1 MARKDKNYV
10 FKDSNEDQRKVK
22 VSKRVNWMKKKA
34 IEEQKQAQSNQE
46 QIVKND
52 FALDQKETLEVNQ
65 EVKNEDMKVD
75 TQQVADDSIA
85 KLETSDD
92 QSGVKVETTKTFNDL
107 NKNPIQ
113 LDFEEKEKA
122 YLDALK
128 ETEKAALKLRIE
140 KERGSVIRKID
151 RWSKR
156 GGRLRREIFV
166 KRQYYYLVAPYTILF
181 FIFTVVPVLMSL
193 VLSFTYFN
201 LLEFPTFVGWDNYKS
216 LFVDDK
222 VFMIALKNTAILAV
236 ITGPVSYIMAF
247 VFAWL
252 SNELKPLLRS
262 FMTLIFYAPSISGNV
277 YLVWKLIFSSD
288 NYGYANSM
296 LMELNIIQEPITWLQ
311 DPDYI
316 IWILIIVQLWMSLGV
331 SFLSFIAG
339 LQGVNKEYYE
349 AGAIDGIKS
358 RWQELWYI
366 TLPQMK
372 SQLMFGAVMQ
382 ITSSLAIAEVSI
394 NIAGFPSIEYAGH
407 TIITHLMDYGNT
419 RMEMGYASA
428 IATILFLIMILANLL
443 VRKILRR
450 VGS

>member
-75 TQQVADDSIA
+75 TQQVADDTIA

-252 SNELKPLLRS
+252 INELKPLLRS